1 MPTLSKA
8 QLIQRESPWQNAS
21 DRIYQELCRNRV
33 PILVSLGY
41 YKEHNLPVPEAD
53 PPAALS
59 RDEET
64 EIKPIAGAL
73 SVAAGA
79 SQVLPRGE
87 LIATLKRVSKEPCL
101 LRQGQLPEEVEWA
114 IARSYQRLDELPG
127 THWYDVWHGKLAF
140 PEGKIEMPTD
150 LNIAKAALAAIGCI
164 QSTKSRGRPPN
175 LANQVL
181 ANELGE
187 IFRGSGQRIA
197 RHWEWHPVM
206 RDGRVISIECGPF
219 YDFLGLVL
227 PPLQAYLLER
237 KLSDVTVATIVRIAA
252 EGYLKTR

>member
-53 PPAALS
+53 PPEALS
-59 RDEET
+59 QDEET

-127 THWYDVWHGKLAF
+127 THWYDVWHGKVAF
-140 PEGKIEMPTD
+140 PKGKVEVPTD
-150 LNIAKAALAAIGCI
+150 HNITKGALAALGLA
-164 QSTKSRGRPPN
+164 QSAKMRGRPPN
-175 LANQVL
+175 LANQIL
-181 ANELGE
+181 ADELGH
-187 IFRGSGQRIA
+187 IFRRSGQRIVRRRIRIK
-197 RHWEWHPVM
+197 RH
-206 RDGRVISIECGPF
+206 GKTAFIEGGPF

-227 PPLQAYLLER
+227 TPLQKYLHER
-237 KLSDVTVATIVRIAA
+237 KLSPVTIDSIVRIAT
-252 EGYLKTR
+252 ENS

>member
-1 MPTLSKA
+1 MPTLAKPE
-8 QLIQRESPWQNAS
+8 LIERESPWLEEF
-21 DRIYQELCRNRV
+21 DRFYQELCLNNVR
-33 PILVSLGY
+33 ILESLGY
-41 YKEHNLPVPEAD
+41 YEENDLPVPKLDQAGE
-53 PPAALS
+53 LS
-59 RDEET
+59 EEEEE
-64 EIKPIAGAL
+64 EIKPIARAL
-73 SVAAGA
+73 TVAADA
-79 SQVLPRGE
+79 SQVLPRAV
-87 LIATLKRVSKEPCL
+87 LIATLKRVSKDPSL
-101 LRQGQLPEEVEWA
+101 LRGGELPAQVEWA
-114 IARSYQRLDELPG
+114 IARSYQRSDEKPG

-227 PPLQAYLLER
+227 RPLQAYLLER